1 MCRKSDPVNEFL
13 EPDSV
18 VTAAF
23 PTVFMLGSAYKKPI
37 GRLCGHAR
45 HHLLHQFTMVPSR
58 CRRFL
63 LYLFDA
69 TSRLA
74 SINSVNAYVGKHE
87 RARRVIQELLENPKE
102 RARLEDAYLNPNSD
116 SAKAFLR
123 KYIPYLRFAASKVGY
138 GLGETSRL
146 ETQLKESSKRF
157 QAPAS
162 FLTLSFDD
170 TNNPRAIRATFTTVN
185 NRKFPAVFENGCVY
199 GSDGVEFMEKLRR
212 CSDDSLD
219 IGDIGLSE
227 SVRSRLAIE
236 DPVTFVSETKEMLVS
251 VCEILLGVQLEHMF
265 TRVSGETTQKTI
277 FSNPAKE
284 YSDILCA

>member
-1 MCRKSDPVNEFL
+1 
-13 EPDSV
+13 
-18 VTAAF
+18 
-23 PTVFMLGSAYKKPI
+23 
-37 GRLCGHAR
+37 
-45 HHLLHQFTMVPSR
+45 
-58 CRRFL
+58 
-63 LYLFDA
+63 
-69 TSRLA
+69 
-74 SINSVNAYVGKHE
+74 
-87 RARRVIQELLENPKE
+87 VIQDLLENPKE
-102 RARLEDAYLNPNSD
+102 CAMLEDAYLNPNLD
-116 SAKAFLR
+116 LAKAFLK

-162 FLTLSFDD
+162 FLMLSFND

-227 SVRSRLAIE
+227 SVRSWLAIE
-236 DPVTFVSETKEMLVS
+236 DLVTFVSETKEILVS

-265 TRVSGETTQKTI
+265 TRVSGETTRKTNFFKSSKGVFGYPMCLI
-277 FSNPAKE
+277 GVIEDHAKGTVHFHLLLYGSLTPYLLQRFSSMGTVCEKISEVLDTMCWNSTQASQ
-284 YSDILCA
+284 YWLY